1 TQTKPVMLLPAT
13 AVRKKVEPGCVVPF
27 RNEPDDR
34 VLDVGRVVG
43 RTMRKNAPSDK
54 PVLIGRGRL
63 LVGRRVLRLSLLND
77 AGDEMLDLSI
87 DGAHVRLREKGQ
99 KPFEADVSPTD
110 AGSLPL
116 PLDALI
122 AAIDRCDDDLRL
134 GKTLDGNVIEARRG
148 EMPLWR
154 SRWIDAQTTSVI
166 DTSIACDTT
175 DARMLW
181 RTAAGDML
189 PSIAVASARSE
200 RVLVIARQKPAQ
212 TDDADDLGVYR

>member
-1 TQTKPVMLLPAT
+1 
-13 AVRKKVEPGCVVPF
+13 VPF

-43 RTMRKNAPSDK
+43 RTMRKAAPGDK

-63 LVGRRVLRLSLLND
+63 QVGRRVLRLTLSND
-77 AGDEMLDLSI
+77 AGEEMLDLAI

-99 KPFEADVSPTD
+99 SPFEADVAPND
-110 AGSLPL
+110 ASALPL
-116 PLDALI
+116 PLDALV

-134 GKTLDGNVIEARRG
+134 GKTSDGNVIEARRN

-154 SRWIDAQTTSVI
+154 TRWIDAQTTSVI
-166 DTSIACDTT
+166 DTSIACSTA

-200 RVLVIARQKPAQ
+200 RVLVIVRQKPAQ
-212 TDDADDLGVYR
+212 TDDADDFGVYR